1 MARRPSGHSRS
12 SASSRLPKQFIDK
25 DGYWVATN
33 FYVYTPALNT
43 ELWPE
48 AKRPKTFA
56 DLLDPSL
63 KGKMGWSSLSSTSS
77 APGFVGTVLMH
88 MGEEKG
94 MDFLRKLARQDI
106 VPVKLSARAVVD
118 KMIAGE
124 FAIALQT
131 FNHHS
136 VISAQKGAP
145 SKWFPLDLAMV
156 NVSVEAVTK
165 DAPRPN
171 AARLLVDFLVSPEGQ
186 RLFKAADY
194 LPVDPDIPANDPMLQ
209 PERGGFKAFMQ
220 TPEEVDE
227 RLPRWQQIAS
237 EIFR

>member
-1 MARRPSGHSRS
+1 
-12 SASSRLPKQFIDK
+12 
-25 DGYWVATN
+25 
-33 FYVYTPALNT
+33 
-43 ELWPE
+43 
-48 AKRPKTFA
+48 
-56 DLLDPSL
+56 
-63 KGKMGWSSLSSTSS
+63 
-77 APGFVGTVLMH
+77 

-145 SKWFPLDLAMV
+145 SKWFPLDLAMI

-171 AARLLVDFLVSPEGQ
+171 AARLLVDFLVSSEGQ